1 MIKKRS
7 FNKDKLLYIYS
18 KKNYKSNHVISVYQE
33 MLRCNFITGLINIF
47 TEETKKLN
55 LHNFSILLK
64 FNKLSELVQRWCWF
78 QYNNEYCKDSVIPYV
93 KTNEYDYNMFIEAI
107 NYNLNV
113 NITDNDITELKKNI
127 SNYLYSKYKLF
138 RKLLKKNNQTILSI
152 NKKKQNIIF
161 TVSTA
166 TNLEYIN
173 NTKIIE
179 INKELYNRLLEKL
192 QFFSNINTYDDY
204 IFCLIYRYSYIDSG
218 NQQLAINKKIKN
230 IFKDFGVD
238 FETFGSAINTVSNYY
253 CSLFYDI
260 EKYFGSQGNFF
271 DINITQGIY
280 WCNPPYINITMEN
293 VAKKILNTIK
303 NTNNNIAFI
312 ITIPLWDKHT
322 QSKKFTKIIKNYN
335 CDLSPEL
342 FKDYGVYY
350 LLKPFIKYE
359 LIIPK
364 KRIPYFNFRLH
375 KEICVVDTYMLL
387 VYNNKLQPLYIK
399 YLHEAFDKII
409 NLDKINYF
417 IN

>member
-7 FNKDKLLYIYS
+7 FNKEKLLYIYS
-18 KKNYKSNHVISVYQE
+18 KKNYKSNNTISVYQE
-33 MLRCNFITGLINIF
+33 ILRCNVITGLINIF

-55 LHNFSILLK
+55 LPNFNVLLK
-64 FNKLSELVQRWCWF
+64 FNKLSEIVQRWCWF
-78 QYNNEYCKDSVIPYV
+78 QYNNEHCKDCVIPYIN
-93 KTNEYDYNMFIEAI
+93 TNDYDYNMFIEAI

-113 NITDNDITELKKNI
+113 NITDNDIIEFKKNI

-138 RKLLKKNNQTILSI
+138 KKLLKKNIQTILLI

-161 TVSTA
+161 TA
-166 TNLEYIN
+166 TIAIELEYIN
-173 NTKIIE
+173 NTIIIE
-179 INKELYNRLLEKL
+179 INKELYNRLLIKL
-192 QFFSNINTYDDY
+192 KNFSNIDSCDDY

-230 IFKDFGVD
+230 IFKEFGVD

-260 EKYFGSQGNFF
+260 EQYFGSQGNFF
-271 DINITQGIY
+271 DININQGLY
-280 WCNPPYINITMEN
+280 WCNPPYINITMAN

-312 ITIPLWDKHT
+312 ITIPLWDRHT
-322 QSKKFTKIIKNYN
+322 QLKKFTKIVKNYN
-335 CDLSPEL
+335 IDSAPEL
-342 FKDYGVYY
+342 FRDYEVYY

-375 KEICVVDTYMLL
+375 KDICAIDTYMLL

>member
-78 QYNNEYCKDSVIPYV
+78 QYNNEYCKDSVIPYIN
-93 KTNEYDYNMFIEAI
+93 TNDYDYNMFIEAI

-375 KEICVVDTYMLL
+375 KDIYAIDTYMLL
-387 VYNNKLQPLYIK
+387 VYNNKLQPIYIK